1 MFKIWDKFRLQLPK
15 NFSRIVFLL
24 EALLA
29 LFIISGVAISFL
41 DLIRYLKIIISQP
54 PLQTYDIL
62 RTFLGHIL
70 LLVIGLELVVMLVRH
85 TPSSVVEVLLY
96 AIARKIIMEAKTT
109 LDVLIGVV
117 ALGGLFLL
125 IKTYTP
131 ERLHSEKGAIVS
143 SSMPIWEVNEIANVN
158 IPENMA
164 NTIGGLIS
172 FLANSEGRNI
182 CVGQKY
188 RINDAEISIHSM
200 EGNLVRSVFVKKSEE
215 VNEMHCS

>member
-1 MFKIWDKFRLQLPK
+1 MANYWEKIKWRLPK

-41 DLIRYLKIIISQP
+41 DLIRYLNIIISQP
-54 PLQTYDIL
+54 PLQTYEVL

-70 LLVIGLELVVMLVRH
+70 LLVIGLELVIMLVRH

-117 ALGGLFLL
+117 ALGGSIFTYKNLHPR
-125 IKTYTP
+125 KTIRRKRCY
-131 ERLHSEKGAIVS
+131 SKFKY
-143 SSMPIWEVNEIANVN
+143 AN
-158 IPENMA
+158 M
-164 NTIGGLIS
+164 GG
-172 FLANSEGRNI
+172 
-182 CVGQKY
+182 
-188 RINDAEISIHSM
+188 
-200 EGNLVRSVFVKKSEE
+200 
-215 VNEMHCS
+215 

>member
-1 MFKIWDKFRLQLPK
+1 MLNFWEKFKWRLPK
-15 NFSRIVFLL
+15 NFARLVFFL

-41 DLIRYLKIIISQP
+41 DLIRYLNLIISQP
-54 PLQTYDIL
+54 PLQTYEIL

-70 LLVIGLELVVMLVRH
+70 LLVIGLELVIMLVRH

-125 IKTYTP
+125 IKIYTP
-131 ERLHSEKGAIVS
+131 ERLHAEKGAIVS

-172 FLANSEGRNI
+172 ILASNEGKNI
-182 CVGQKY
+182 AIGQVF
-188 RINDAEISIHSM
+188 RINDAEISIYSM
-200 EGNLVRSVFVKKSEE
+200 EGNLVRSVFVKRSEE
-215 VNEMHCS
+215 ANEVHC